1 MQDFLDLGINVDA
14 PFYPISL
21 AHAWLT
27 IFFILFLLHKDCA
40 RQQRNM
46 SALLTLT
53 LMNKLMSLY
62 RLCLPSDVQ
71 REMNDQI
78 TFSFKMYIDIFNK
91 KICSLLL
98 FTSEI

>member
-1 MQDFLDLGINVDA
+1 
-14 PFYPISL
+14 
-21 AHAWLT
+21 
-27 IFFILFLLHKDCA
+27 
-40 RQQRNM
+40 M

-91 KICSLLL
+91 KDVVYCYLQVKYESVP
-98 FTSEI
+98 